1 MPKRKN
7 PFTTPTF
14 HKQQHQHQHPY
25 HHTQPDADSLPAR
38 AIQTVHVAATAVVSK
53 GTTAV
58 FRALK
63 KAKAFEARKL
73 IKRIRLARS
82 VSPPSPPLSVPRD
95 SSADRLAA
103 RNQGQRLLRRKSWRR
118 S

>member
-7 PFTTPTF
+7 PFTTPTP
-14 HKQQHQHQHPY
+14 HPLQHPHPHH
-25 HHTQPDADSLPAR
+25 HHTQPDADSLPPR
-38 AIQTVHVAATAVVSK
+38 AIQTVHVAATAAVAK

-73 IKRIRLARS
+73 IKRIKLARS
-82 VSPPSPPLSVPRD
+82 VPLPSLPLP
-95 SSADRLAA
+95 AALGPLRL
-103 RNQGQRLLRRKSWRR
+103 QH
-118 S
+118 